1 MRKYNDNQIDA
12 VLKLLDGI
20 EVKGIDNC
28 KRITMISSILM
39 NGDDH
44 DNSKEQNASDTT

>member
-1 MRKYNDNQIDA
+1 MKKYNENQIGA
-12 VLKLLDGI
+12 VLRLLDGI

-28 KRITMISSILM
+28 KRIVMISSVLS